1 MYNPQ
6 GLQQYK
12 QADISSMP
20 KEKLVVLLYERL
32 ITDLRDS
39 MDDAQKG
46 DRLSMTR
53 NLNHATR
60 IISELRMALDHDI
73 GGEIARNLDSL
84 YNYAFTECLEQLVDQ
99 DPAHARHA
107 IEILTPL
114 LESWRQIPVGT
125 AERAARDLANG
136 TDPATQKN
144 EETTQPVP
152 AGTKAPVAEATS
164 TVGSLSVSA

>member
-6 GLQQYK
+6 GLKQYK

-20 KEKLVVLLYERL
+20 REKLVVLLYERL
-32 ITDLRDS
+32 IADLRDS
-39 MDDAQKG
+39 MDDIGKG

-60 IISELRMALDHDI
+60 IISELRVALDHDI
-73 GGEIARNLDSL
+73 GGEISRNLDAL

-107 IEILTPL
+107 IDILTPL
-114 LESWRQIPVGT
+114 LESWRKIPVGT
-125 AERAARDLANG
+125 ADRAARDLAGG
-136 TDPATQKN
+136 TDPAKHSDK
-144 EETTQPVP
+144 ETDSPVP
-152 AGTKAPVAEATS
+152 AAPQGTVQEATS
-164 TVGSLSVSA
+164 QAGSLSVSA